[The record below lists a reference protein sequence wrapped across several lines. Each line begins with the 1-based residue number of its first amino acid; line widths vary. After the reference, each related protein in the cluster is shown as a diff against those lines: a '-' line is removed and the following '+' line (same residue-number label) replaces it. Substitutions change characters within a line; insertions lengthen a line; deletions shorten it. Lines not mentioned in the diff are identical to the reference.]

1 MTNVLMSLD
10 KKYTQMERNTYS
22 ILKEHLTVQNEKII
36 MKYEYSHYKIIIKNC
51 IFIKCFT
58 NDLVIYCFSNNE
70 TSLQNQ

>member
-1 MTNVLMSLD
+1 MTNVLMSMD

-36 MKYEYSHYKIIIKNC
+36 MKYEYSHYKKIIKNC

-58 NDLVIYCFSNNE
+58 NDLV
-70 TSLQNQ
+70 T